1 MKGEEIMKRLMVICA
16 FLAVPLAGVG
26 CCAGAEAAGDSS
38 KGAAGRELQ
47 GRRSSE
53 KSRHG
58 DPFAIIAKVLRLS
71 EVQQAKIAEIF
82 KADHEEHATLMKQV
96 AENRKLF
103 WEKTHAAPFDEAE
116 VRALA
121 EKQGKLMARIIISPA
136 IVRNKFRT
144 LLTTEQRDLEARIQP
159 LFEQRPEHWPHF
171 ADEEFLQRGMEH
183 RPPIMDE
190 EYLLP
195 MMKGSP
201 VCDED

>member
-1 MKGEEIMKRLMVICA
+1 MKGEEFMKRLIVICA
-16 FLAVPLAGVG
+16 FLAVPLAGIY

-47 GRRSSE
+47 GCGWAE

-71 EVQQAKIAEIF
+71 QDQQAKIAEIF
-82 KADHEEHATLMKQV
+82 KAEHEEHATLMKQV
-96 AENRKLF
+96 VENRKLF
-103 WEKTHAAPFDEAE
+103 WEKTHAGTFDESE

-144 LLTTEQRDLEARIQP
+144 LLTTEQRDLEVRIQP
-159 LFEQRPEHWPHF
+159 LLEQRPEHRPHF
-171 ADEEFLQRGMEH
+171 AGEEFLPRGLEH

-195 MMKGSP
+195 LMKGSP